1 MCKTTGGIIG
11 ITRQDQAR
19 DRFCITWSERPEV
32 SNSTM
37 KLFNQHDDDEDIGI
51 FKNIADE
58 TRSRVFSEEEC
69 IKKMMQLFGSYDLFG
84 LNEEENRLFSIAS

>member
-19 DRFCITWSERPEV
+19 DRFCITWSVRSEV

-37 KLFNQHDDDEDIGI
+37 RLFNQNDDDEDIGTL
-51 FKNIADE
+51 KNRADGA
-58 TRSRVFSEEEC
+58 RSRVSSQKEC
-69 IKKMMQLFGSYDLFG
+69 IKKMVYDIFGIHA
-84 LNEEENRLFSIAS
+84 EN